1 MSGAIAEMQDLTDA
15 QFKFLSRVERD
26 KVFTSVF
33 FFTGGTLLKALGVV
47 PRHSNDLDFFTF
59 SHINDHNFVAA
70 QTNAHDLLD
79 EVFGAD
85 EITLTDRGFIHKQS
99 GMTIDLVADRSPNIE
114 NFKSFGSLQAAS
126 LPDLAAHKA
135 SALCSRDEVK
145 DYIDVAFLTK
155 QQGWRLQDLERLAEK
170 KFRLGTISEEK
181 LLAELLAKRE
191 WFSIPAEIWL
201 NSPEKNTSIVSAQID
216 YLIAQTSL

>member
-1 MSGAIAEMQDLTDA
+1 MQNLTDA

-26 KVFTSVF
+26 KAFTSVF

-59 SHINDHNFVAA
+59 AEVNDQDFMAA
-70 QTNAHDLLD
+70 QSRAHDLM
-79 EVFGAD
+79 EEIFGTDA
-85 EITLTDRGFIHKQS
+85 ITLADRGFIHQES
-99 GMTIDLVADRSPNIE
+99 GMTIDMVADRSPNIE
-114 NFKSFGSLQAAS
+114 SFKSFGSLQAAS

-155 QQGWRLQDLERLAEK
+155 LQGWRLQDLERLAEK

-191 WFSIPAEIWL
+191 SFSIPPEIWL
-201 NSPEKNTSIVSAQID
+201 DSPEKNTSIVSAQID